1 MTSRWEP
8 VVVAVAVTYVLF
20 VGWAMTSLSYE
31 IWGAF
36 VVAPIVV
43 ALTIPMLQRVF
54 YGDAALLLPI
64 AIAGLIAKLGA
75 TLVRYWVGFDV
86 YDGGVDAQGYHQSGM
101 GIAEQIR
108 GGDISA
114 ITELTSG
121 IGTVFIGRLTGIVY
135 AIFGSSLMGGFVVF
149 AWMGYLGLVLFVRAA
164 MIAVPGLL
172 SHRYA
177 MFTFFA
183 PSLLY
188 WGSSI
193 GKEAF
198 MQLCLGLAS
207 YGGARLFVGR
217 WSGVSVPLTIAGIT
231 GAAFV
236 RPHFAAMWVAGL
248 ALAFVVGFL
257 TGNTKPNVP
266 GRIRTL
272 GLVVLAVGGL
282 TSLAAATLQY
292 LDPPPEGPTVITA
305 PVFERVGD
313 IFEETERRT
322 SQGGSSF
329 DVITISGP
337 QDYPVAILR
346 TLTRPLLI
354 EVDSFVELLPAL
366 EMTTLL
372 VLAFVSWRRVV
383 NLPVLILRTPYLIL
397 AVVVLMMFGVA
408 FTSFGNLGL
417 LTRQRSLVM
426 PFFLLPYCLP
436 RWGHVERPVAPD
448 SNGRL
453 LRRVSITQ

>member
-1 MTSRWEP
+1 MTRRWEP
-8 VVVAVAVTYVLF
+8 VVIAGAVAYVLF

-43 ALTIPMLQRVF
+43 ALTIPVLQRVF
-54 YGDAALLLPI
+54 SGDAAHFLPI

-75 TLVRYWVGFDV
+75 SLVRYWVGFDV

-108 GGDISA
+108 GGDITA
-114 ITELTSG
+114 ITDLTSG
-121 IGTVFIGRLTGIVY
+121 IGTVFVERLTGIVY
-135 AIFGSSLMGGFVVF
+135 AVFGSSLLGGFVVF
-149 AWMGYLGLVLFVRAA
+149 AWMGSLGLVLFVRAA

-193 GKEAF
+193 GKEAIL
-198 MQLCLGLAS
+198 QLFLGIAS
-207 YGGARLFVGR
+207 YGSARLIVGL
-217 WSGVSVPLTIAGIT
+217 WSGMSVPLAVAGIA

-257 TGNTKPNVP
+257 TGNSKRDAP
-266 GRIRTL
+266 GRIKTL
-272 GLVVLAVGGL
+272 GFAVLAVGGL

-292 LDPPPEGPTVITA
+292 LDPPPEEPTDITA
-305 PVFERVGD
+305 PVTKRVSD
-313 IFEETERRT
+313 IFEEVERRT

-354 EVDSFVELLPAL
+354 EVDSFTKLLPAL
-366 EMTTLL
+366 EMTALL
-372 VLAFVSWRRVV
+372 VLAFVSWRRIV
-383 NLPVLILRTPYLIL
+383 NLPVLFSRTPYLIL
-397 AVVVLMMFGVA
+397 VAAVLVMFGVA

-426 PFFLLPYCLP
+426 PFFLLPFCLP
-436 RWGHVERPVAPD
+436 LWGHVERPVAPN
-448 SNGRL
+448 SNTRV